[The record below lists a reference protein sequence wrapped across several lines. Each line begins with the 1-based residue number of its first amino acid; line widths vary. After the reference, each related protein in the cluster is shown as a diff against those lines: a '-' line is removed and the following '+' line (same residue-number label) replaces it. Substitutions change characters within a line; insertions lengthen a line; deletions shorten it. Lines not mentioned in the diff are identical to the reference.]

1 MESDDWVIRPYD
13 SAWAAALSAGWRAA
27 QPEHSQTARELDNR
41 CRALLQMNGRIWTLL
56 VNGQAAGMA
65 LAGPVPG
72 LPSLFELDGFVAP
85 AWQRRGWGGRLLARV
100 KADMAAVGGASVGGT
115 AVDQLSH
122 AVTDMDSPAAHFLR
136 QNGFAVEHE
145 EWLLLKPDLTPGAPP
160 SHPELTWG
168 TLPRAPAIHQFCALY
183 DRSFAPFPWYQP
195 YTAPE
200 AAAELAEA
208 RDLLFLRRGAVFIG
222 FAWLRWPDEGV
233 GQIEPMG
240 IVAGEQGQGY
250 GRYLLNVALHQL
262 AQRGATQAQIGTW
275 VENETAVA
283 LYQSVGF
290 RHQETI
296 TYLACTV

>member
-1 MESDDWVIRPYD
+1 MESDDFVISPYD
-13 SAWAAALSAGWRAA
+13 SAWAGALSAGWRAA
-27 QPEHSQTARELDNR
+27 QPEQSQTARELDNR

-56 VNGQAAGMA
+56 VNGQAAGLA

-72 LPSLFELDGFVAP
+72 LPGLFELDGFVAP
-85 AWQRRGWGGRLLARV
+85 DWQRRGLGSRLLARV
-100 KADMAAVGGASVGGT
+100 KADMAGT
-115 AVDQLSH
+115 AVGQLSH
-122 AVTDMDSPAAHFLR
+122 AVTDMDSPAARFLR
-136 QNGFAVEHE
+136 QNDFAVEHE
-145 EWLLLKPDLTPGAPP
+145 EWLLRKPDLSPVAPP
-160 SHPELTWG
+160 PHPELTWG
-168 TLPRAPAIHQFCALY
+168 TLPRAQAIHQFCALY

-208 RDLLFLRRGAVFIG
+208 HDLLFLRRGAAFIG

-233 GQIEPMG
+233 GQIEPLG
-240 IVAGEQGQGY
+240 IVAGEQGKGY
-250 GRYLLNVALHQL
+250 GRFLLNVALHQL
-262 AQRGATQAQIGTW
+262 AERGATQAQIGTW